1 MEEPK
6 DFIRPGHMRPNAW
19 FRTGVTDEATVF
31 QHRLKAVDLWALA
44 DWCVKAAKYIEASA
58 GQQAIVDTKPKPK
71 KSA

>member
-31 QHRLKAVDLWALA
+31 QHRLNAADLWALA
-44 DWCVKAAKYIEASA
+44 DWCVKAAKYIEAQKVPATES
-58 GQQAIVDTKPKPK
+58 KPKPK